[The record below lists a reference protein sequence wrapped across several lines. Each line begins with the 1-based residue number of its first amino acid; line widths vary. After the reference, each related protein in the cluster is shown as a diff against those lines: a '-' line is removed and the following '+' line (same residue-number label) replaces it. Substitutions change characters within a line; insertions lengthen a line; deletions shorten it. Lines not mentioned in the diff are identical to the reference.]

1 MSFLATTKA
10 TILRGSTTD
19 RFGDEQ
25 DTDTVVAADVPV
37 SILQKPVTGTRP
49 ASGRKDTPRGYFLR
63 VWGGVDVR
71 QYDRVRDQKTGWTYV
86 VLTDAPSTNP
96 VGLGS
101 TRLDLQRV
109 T

>member
-1 MSFLATTKA
+1 MSFLATTKI
-10 TILRGSTTD
+10 TIKRGTAKNRYD
-19 RFGDEQ
+19 DEV
-25 DTDTVVAADVPV
+25 DTDTIVDTDVIA
-37 SILQKPVTGTRP
+37 SILEKPATGGRP

-63 VWGGVDVR
+63 VWKNVDI
-71 QYDRVRDQKTGWTYV
+71 QQNDRIVDQRTGRTYAV
-86 VLTDAPSTNP
+86 ITEAPSTNP

>member
-1 MSFLATTKA
+1 MSFLATTKI
-10 TILRGSTTD
+10 TIKRGTATD
-19 RFGDEQ
+19 RFGDEV
-25 DTDTVVAADVPV
+25 DTDTIVDTDVNA
-37 SILQKPVTGTRP
+37 SILEKPVTGGRP
-49 ASGRKDTPRGYFLR
+49 ASGRKDTQRGYFLR
-63 VWGGVDVR
+63 VWKNVDI
-71 QYDRVRDQKTGWTYV
+71 QQNDRVVDQKTGRTYV